1 VSQSDRAARCRKWID
16 DQLEQLGNLR
26 NANPRDPSFKLW
38 RQNTLTV
45 LQRIW
50 PGDPQRSERFR
61 RIPFSPPSQKADG
74 KAIRDWFGRGC
85 SETVEY
91 LQGLIAEIDA
101 TGVPAVDEAA
111 AASNVT
117 TGTGHDDDFPVLDL
131 QDSGAATAIGETAAH
146 GYEAEELTLGAEPA
160 PSAPAPAASDEAS
173 PPSLKIDIKAFGASL
188 GMARKSSQK
197 PPALPGPPAAPASLP
212 PLAEPPVA
220 ATPPA
225 ATAPP
230 AATPPA
236 ATPPAATPPAAAAPP
251 AAPPAPPVERAATA
265 GHARPRPAAPR
276 EPSVTKKPAR
286 STRAR
291 KQNPRMKLKDMLGL
305 NVLETHAA
313 EPAAPAPR
321 APQPVAAE
329 PPAAAPPPPPPAP
342 VAATPPPPPP
352 APATRPAPAPV
363 AATPPPPPPVPAPR
377 PAPEPVEPIYDPETL
392 ARATADFLRNSPV
405 LGLQGRPVQRV
416 GDATQYQDPDA
427 VAVATLA
434 ADVGRLGV
442 PELSR
447 STVRDALITLA
458 GQLETGAVRWETL
471 RLAVALTMESPEL
484 ARRFLP
490 ILLPWLERAA

>member
-1 VSQSDRAARCRKWID
+1 
-16 DQLEQLGNLR
+16 
-26 NANPRDPSFKLW
+26 
-38 RQNTLTV
+38 
-45 LQRIW
+45 
-50 PGDPQRSERFR
+50 
-61 RIPFSPPSQKADG
+61 
-74 KAIRDWFGRGC
+74 
-85 SETVEY
+85 
-91 LQGLIAEIDA
+91 
-101 TGVPAVDEAA
+101 
-111 AASNVT
+111 
-117 TGTGHDDDFPVLDL
+117 
-131 QDSGAATAIGETAAH
+131 
-146 GYEAEELTLGAEPA
+146 
-160 PSAPAPAASDEAS
+160 
-173 PPSLKIDIKAFGASL
+173 
-188 GMARKSSQK
+188 
-197 PPALPGPPAAPASLP
+197 
-212 PLAEPPVA
+212 
-220 ATPPA
+220 
-225 ATAPP
+225 
-230 AATPPA
+230 
-236 ATPPAATPPAAAAPP
+236 
-251 AAPPAPPVERAATA
+251 
-265 GHARPRPAAPR
+265 
-276 EPSVTKKPAR
+276 
-286 STRAR
+286 
-291 KQNPRMKLKDMLGL
+291 MKLKDMLGL

-329 PPAAAPPPPPPAP
+329 PPAAAPPPPP
-342 VAATPPPPPP
+342 
-352 APATRPAPAPV
+352 PAPV